1 MIKKIMLCISLS
13 SASIYGHSE
22 ETFISNDQKKESFM
36 IDQQEIREQGV
47 VGKLFLPKEAQQ
59 RPAILVFSGSDGGF
73 HARQAELFAK
83 EGYVSLALAFFNA
96 EGLPQN
102 LENIPLEYF
111 LNAVRWLNVHP
122 SVQKGNIHLY
132 GPSKGGEL
140 VLLLASTFPD
150 KIRSVVAIVPSCVTF
165 GGIPNE
171 QVSCWTLGE
180 KPLPIAP
187 SPSKEDV
194 YKQLESRNTVD
205 LAQIFIE
212 KMSNEEA
219 FENAF
224 IHVENIECPILLVS
238 GAEDKMWPSSTYS
251 DLIMKR
257 LEKFNSPIFRQHL
270 CYEKAG
276 HMITNPYDSVMT
288 EPFKH
293 PFTGLLYEIG
303 GNPKAQAEACKDSWE
318 KILQFFARWSA
329 EQKPSGI

>member
-1 MIKKIMLCISLS
+1 MLLWP
-13 SASIYGHSE
+13 G
-22 ETFISNDQKKESFM
+22 
-36 IDQQEIREQGV
+36 
-47 VGKLFLPKEAQQ
+47 FLTT
-59 RPAILVFSGSDGGF
+59 
-73 HARQAELFAK
+73 
-83 EGYVSLALAFFNA
+83 AL
-96 EGLPQN
+96 L
-102 LENIPLEYF
+102 
-111 LNAVRWLNVHP
+111 R
-122 SVQKGNIHLY
+122 
-132 GPSKGGEL
+132 
-140 VLLLASTFPD
+140 
-150 KIRSVVAIVPSCVTF
+150 
-165 GGIPNE
+165 
-171 QVSCWTLGE
+171 TLRE

-219 FENAF
+219 FESAF
-224 IHVENIECPILLVS
+224 IHVENIKCPILLVS

-303 GNPKAQAEACKDSWE
+303 GNQKHKQKLVE
-318 KILQFFARWSA
+318 ILGKKFFNSLLVGVRKKNHLWNKFNFLS
-329 EQKPSGI
+329 K

>member
-1 MIKKIMLCISLS
+1 MI
-13 SASIYGHSE
+13 AQR
-22 ETFISNDQKKESFM
+22 D
-36 IDQQEIREQGV
+36 IREDGI
-47 VGKLFLPKEAQQ
+47 VGKLFLPNVSEQ
-59 RPAILVFSGSDGGF
+59 RPAIIVFSGSDGAF
-73 HARQAELFAK
+73 HVRQAELFAN
-83 EGYVSLALAFFNA
+83 EGYISLALAFFNV

-111 LNAVRWLNVHP
+111 VNAIHWLNVHP
-122 SVQKGNIHLY
+122 NVQKGNIHLY

-140 VLLLASTFPD
+140 VLLLASTFPEE
-150 KIRSVVAIVPSCVTF
+150 IRSAIAIVPSCVTF

-180 KPLPIAP
+180 KSFPIAP

-212 KMSNEEA
+212 KMSNKET
-219 FENAF
+219 FEIAF
-224 IHVENIECPILLVS
+224 IHVENIQCPILLVS
-238 GAEDKMWPSSTYS
+238 GSEDKMWPSSIYS

-257 LEKFNSPIFRQHL
+257 LDRFNSPIFRQHL

-276 HMITNPYDSVMT
+276 HMITNPYDPVMT

-293 PFTGLLYEIG
+293 PFTGLFYEIG
-303 GNPKAQAEACKDSWE
+303 GNPKAQTEACKDSWE
-318 KILQFFARWSA
+318 KILQFLSRWS
-329 EQKPSGI
+329 I